1 LRERKEQKEEK
12 REEKK
17 ERKKKGKGKK
27 GGSRVLTSGDTEVN
41 IAPIE
46 AVAKNSTTIHT
57 ELAINAATTS
67 PLRKP
72 CLTMADRV
80 MRTSS
85 ASSHQVISSGW
96 SRRFSR
102 RPINAT
108 LEEAVGGGLR
118 RDVFVFV
125 LNVFVFM
132 SLVVLD
138 VLDVLDTTLLDK
150 TFSA

>member
-1 LRERKEQKEEK
+1 
-12 REEKK
+12 
-17 ERKKKGKGKK
+17 
-27 GGSRVLTSGDTEVN
+27 VN

-57 ELAINAATTS
+57 EFAINAATTS

-72 CLTMADRV
+72 CLVMAERV

-85 ASSHQVISSGW
+85 ASSNQVISSGW
-96 SRRFSR
+96 SRWFSR

-108 LEEAVGGGLR
+108 LEEAAGGGLR
-118 RDVFVFV
+118 RDLF
-125 LNVFVFM
+125 
-132 SLVVLD
+132 VLD
-138 VLDVLDTTLLDK
+138 VFVLDTTLLDK